1 MIIDG
6 KEYTIRMNNK
16 TFHCAMDITMDYIG
30 GKWKTVILWYLKKG
44 KKRFSELNKL
54 IPSITEKM
62 LSIQLRQLEESGLV
76 RRTVYPEVPVKVEY
90 SLTLL
95 GTSLVPVLD
104 AIAKWGRTLG
114 DSEGKLFEVKQK
126 STSTRAS

>member
-114 DSEGKLFEVKQK
+114 DSEGKLVEVKQK
-126 STSTRAS
+126 STSTRA